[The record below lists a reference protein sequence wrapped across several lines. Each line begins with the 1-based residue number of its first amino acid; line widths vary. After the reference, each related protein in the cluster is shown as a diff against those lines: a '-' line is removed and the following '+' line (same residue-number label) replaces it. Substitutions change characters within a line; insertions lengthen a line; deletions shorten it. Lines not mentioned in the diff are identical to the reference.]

1 MRWSL
6 LMCYSKLSETKHLK
20 TVFDSHMVS
29 ERERDCGWKVER
41 TITVHAESSC
51 PTHSHFYSVVLPVY
65 SWESFVRCGWL
76 RELLSN
82 SLWVKRGGLSLTS
95 VSLTVT
101 VVVPD
106 NPPRCPPMSLAWS
119 STRYWSW
126 VSLSMSG
133 IAVRRIPE
141 KHTHTQTVAS
151 GC

>member
-29 ERERDCGWKVER
+29 ECVRDCGWKVER
-41 TITVHAESSC
+41 TITVHAESLC